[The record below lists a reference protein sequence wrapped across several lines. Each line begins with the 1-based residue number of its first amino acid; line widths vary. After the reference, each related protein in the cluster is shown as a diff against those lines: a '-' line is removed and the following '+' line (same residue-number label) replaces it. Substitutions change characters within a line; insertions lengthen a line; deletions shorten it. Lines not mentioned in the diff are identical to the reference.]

1 MAAPPPT
8 PAAVSSNGT
17 AVTRQATPTF
27 RQPAEFAGPRAQRT
41 IARILDATRDVFLTR
56 GYAGTTIDEIARIAR
71 VSRASFY
78 TYFPSKREV
87 LLAVGDHAADDSAA
101 AVERLDGRAAS
112 RANLT
117 AWTAEYFDLLDTH
130 GSFAFAWTQAAQ
142 EDEDI
147 RVAGMKRHLGI
158 CRRFGVLLAAGAGRS
173 ADDPTT
179 LGLVAMSAL
188 ERGWNYSH
196 LYADAVDRGAT
207 VAQIAEAMWSM
218 ARQPSPAAGP
228 RA

>member
-1 MAAPPPT
+1 MAASPST
-8 PAAVSSNGT
+8 SAAVVPNG
-17 AVTRQATPTF
+17 AVVTRLVTSNL
-27 RQPAEFAGPRAQRT
+27 RQPAEVAGPRAQRT
-41 IARILDATRDVFLTR
+41 IRRILDATRDVFLTR
-56 GYAGTTIDEIARIAR
+56 GYAGTTIDEIARIAD

-87 LLAVGDHAADDSAA
+87 LLAVGDHAADESAA
-101 AVERLDGRAAS
+101 AVERLDGRATT

-117 AWTAEYFDLLDTH
+117 TWTSEYFDLLDTH

-158 CRRFGVLLAAGAGRS
+158 CRRFGTLLAAAAGRT
-173 ADDPTT
+173 ADDPAV
-179 LGLVAMSAL
+179 LGLVAMGML

-196 LYADAVDRGAT
+196 LYDGVVDREAT
-207 VAQIAEAMWSM
+207 VAQCAQAIWSM
-218 ARQPSPAAGP
+218 ARQPSPAAGQ